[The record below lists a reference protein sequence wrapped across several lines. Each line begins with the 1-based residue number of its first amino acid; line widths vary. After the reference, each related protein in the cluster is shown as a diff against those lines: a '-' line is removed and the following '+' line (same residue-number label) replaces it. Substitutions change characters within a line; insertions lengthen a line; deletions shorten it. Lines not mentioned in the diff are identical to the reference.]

1 MNDFEKLKNSRRARS
16 FNWTKGFEFVNI
28 PPPDYQSMLTANET
42 EISAATDKYIQ
53 LYNRAVEDFKHKTAL
68 TTLDMGILILAAALQ
83 TTRWL
88 IVGTI
93 KTIAEKTSTVYKKIG
108 HHNITHNPPEFT
120 PATVEQIADDFK
132 KNIVPYDAPIENAT
146 ALGHNP
152 IAGLI
157 VGTAN
162 IATNTL
168 TVDDFFY
175 GLPSYHVVNQ
185 QITGRADFSNV
196 MKWTGELLLD
206 EPKVVGAAFMR
217 QMFQCGEDIFKK
229 FNLPPLAVQNI
240 SPEMA
245 EYLTG
250 EELKEASFAAV
261 INKIVEMF
269 HRIFFNPKCDD
280 AKFYEVRTRKI
291 LTYSNTLSSILNI
304 SCAGLTGNVMK
315 LDTGGILVTLWRIL
329 NDSARIHQIQ
339 LEFINKTLNDEFR
352 KEEDEINQK
361 LTKWGFSI

>member
-1 MNDFEKLKNSRRARS
+1 MNDFESLKNSRRARS
-16 FNWTKGFEFVNI
+16 FNWTKGFSTENV
-28 PPPDYQSMLTANET
+28 PPPDYQSMLAANET
-42 EISAATDKYIQ
+42 EISAAADKYIQ

-83 TTRWL
+83 TVRWVL
-88 IVGTI
+88 VGTI
-93 KTIAEKTSTVYKKIG
+93 KTIAEKTSTVYKKISNN
-108 HHNITHNPPEFT
+108 NITHNHSEFT
-120 PATVEQIADDFK
+120 PSTVEQIADDFK

-152 IAGLI
+152 IAGLV

-168 TVDDFFY
+168 TVADFFN
-175 GLPSYHVVNQ
+175 GLPSYHVVNHK
-185 QITGRADFSNV
+185 ITDKTDFSNV
-196 MKWTGELLLD
+196 MKWTGEVLLD
-206 EPKVVGAAFMR
+206 EPKVIGAAFMR
-217 QMFQCGEDIFKK
+217 QIFQCGEDIFKK
-229 FNLPPLAVQNI
+229 FNLPPLAVKNI

-269 HRIFFNPKCDD
+269 HRIFFNPKRDD
-280 AKFYEVRTRKI
+280 AKLYEVRTRKI
-291 LTYSNTLSSILNI
+291 LTYSNTLSSILNV

-329 NDSARIHQIQ
+329 NDTERIQQIQ
-339 LEFINKTLNDEFR
+339 LEFIHKTLDDEFR
-352 KEEDEINQK
+352 KEENEINQK
-361 LTKWGFSI
+361 LANWGFSI